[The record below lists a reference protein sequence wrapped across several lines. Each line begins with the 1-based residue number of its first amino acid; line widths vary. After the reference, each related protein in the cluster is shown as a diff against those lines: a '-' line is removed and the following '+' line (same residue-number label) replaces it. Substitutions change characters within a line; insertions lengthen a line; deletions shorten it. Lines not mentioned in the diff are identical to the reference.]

1 MPGPQP
7 VLTDPLLAC
16 RSWTPLVAEA
26 SSRRYVRLEAP
37 RCVDAPS
44 AVLMLFATSTLPD
57 EVARVER
64 VTRLMAAAGVP
75 VPEIYRTQPGAG
87 WILQEDLGDVT
98 LASVVNDGQD
108 ATEAYAEALG
118 VLPRLARMTLD
129 TSPPPLDGRR
139 LAAELQLFAKSALL
153 PGADTLVEADLQRI
167 VARCVSQPQQ
177 LCHRDYHARNLMLT
191 AGAVRIIDHQD
202 AMAGPRH
209 YDRASLAYDP
219 YVDLEDDVRDAL
231 AGAADGA
238 VAVQRLC
245 KAIGTYASKGG
256 HWARW
261 IAPAARQAG
270 RLARRDRLA
279 VPELIA
285 VLDDLAR

>member
-1 MPGPQP
+1 
-7 VLTDPLLAC
+7 L
-16 RSWTPLVAEA
+16 AEA

-37 RCVDAPS
+37 TSVDAPS
-44 AVLMLFATSTLPD
+44 AVLMVFATSTPAD
-57 EVARVER
+57 EVQRVER
-64 VTRLMAAAGVP
+64 VTRLMAAGGVP
-75 VPEIYRTQPGAG
+75 VPEIYRTHPQAG

-98 LASVVNDGQD
+98 LASIVNDGDD
-108 ATEAYAEALG
+108 AAEAYAEALG
-118 VLPRLARMTLD
+118 VLPRLSRMTLD

-139 LAAELQLFAKSALL
+139 LAAELQLFVESALL
-153 PGADTLVEADLQRI
+153 PGAGKLIEADLDRI

-191 AGAVRIIDHQD
+191 AGRVRIVDHQD
-202 AMAGPRH
+202 AMAGPSG

-219 YVDLEDDVRDAL
+219 YVDLDDNVRDAL
-231 AGAADGA
+231 AGGADAA

-256 HWARW
+256 HWRAW

-270 RLARRDRLA
+270 RLARRDRLT